1 MCNSCC
7 LAMLTTSSA
16 TFVQPRYAKLL
27 NAKQLREAMG
37 DVPKEEPIPLADRE
51 K

>member
-1 MCNSCC
+1 
-7 LAMLTTSSA
+7 MLIVSSA

-37 DVPKEEPIPLADRE
+37 DVPQEKSILLADGQEVKPSQR
-51 K
+51 